1 MSEQLTFDLPTRPAL
16 ERGDFFIA
24 NSNALA
30 LAMIED
36 CENWPQNKHLLVGP
50 KGSGKTHLAN
60 VWANQRGARVIA
72 SRNITDQ
79 AVEEYA
85 AQDLVI
91 DDIPSLLGER
101 SREATLFHIHNLCL
115 ANGNALLMTGT
126 GDVSKWNCVLP
137 DLASRLNGTRTARLD
152 PPDDMLFQ
160 ALLAKLFADRQLFP
174 PPDVFPY
181 LLLRLEC
188 SYDAAQMAVN
198 HIDRAALSRK
208 RAITRSFVA
217 SIIDDLTTA

>member
-36 CENWPQNKHLLVGP
+36 CENWPQNNHLLVGP
-50 KGSGKTHLAN
+50 RGSGKTHLAN
-60 VWANQRGARVIA
+60 VWANQRSARFIA
-72 SRNITDQ
+72 SRDITDQ

-91 DDIPSLLGER
+91 DDVPSFLGEQ

-181 LLLRLEC
+181 LLLRLER

>member
-72 SRNITDQ
+72 SRDITDQ

-91 DDIPSLLGER
+91 DDVPSLLGER

-126 GDVSKWNCVLP
+126 GDVSTWNCVLP

-152 PPDDMLFQ
+152 PPDDILFQ

-174 PPDVFPY
+174 PPDVVPD
-181 LLLRLEC
+181 LLLRLER

>member
-72 SRNITDQ
+72 SRDITDQ

-91 DDIPSLLGER
+91 DDVPSLLGER
-101 SREATLFHIHNLCL
+101 SREATIFHIHNLCL

-126 GDVSKWNCVLP
+126 GDVSTWNCVLP

-152 PPDDMLFQ
+152 PPDDILFQ

-181 LLLRLEC
+181 LLLRLER

>member
-1 MSEQLTFDLPTRPAL
+1 MSEQLTFDLPRRPAL

-50 KGSGKTHLAN
+50 RGSGKTHLAN

-72 SRNITDQ
+72 SRDITYQ

-91 DDIPSLLGER
+91 DDVPSLLGEQ

-115 ANGNALLMTGT
+115 ANGNTLLMTGT
-126 GDVSKWNCVLP
+126 GDVSTWNCVLP

-152 PPDDMLFQ
+152 PPDDILFQ

-181 LLLRLEC
+181 LLLRLER

>member
-36 CENWPQNKHLLVGP
+36 CENWLQNKHLLVGP

-72 SRNITDQ
+72 SRDISDQ

-91 DDIPSLLGER
+91 DDVPSLLGER

-152 PPDDMLFQ
+152 PPDDILFQ

-181 LLLRLEC
+181 LLLRLER

>member
-16 ERGDFFIA
+16 ERGDFFIS

-60 VWANQRGARVIA
+60 VWANQRETRVIA
-72 SRNITDQ
+72 STDITEQ
-79 AVEEYA
+79 SIEEYA

-91 DDIPSLLGER
+91 DDIPTILGDNL
-101 SREATLFHIHNLCL
+101 REATLFHIHNLCL
-115 ANGNALLMTGT
+115 ANGKALLMTGT
-126 GDVSKWNCVLP
+126 GDVATWNFTVP
-137 DLASRLNGTRTARLD
+137 DLASRLNGTRTARLN

-181 LLLRLEC
+181 LLLRLER
-188 SYDAAQMAVN
+188 SYDAAQNAVD

-208 RAITRSFVA
+208 RAITRSFVV
-217 SIIDDLTTA
+217 SIIDNLRTA

>member
-50 KGSGKTHLAN
+50 RGSGKTHLAN

-72 SRNITDQ
+72 SRDITDQ

-91 DDIPSLLGER
+91 DDVPSLLGEQ

-126 GDVSKWNCVLP
+126 GDVSTWNCVLP

-152 PPDDMLFQ
+152 PPDDILFQ

-181 LLLRLEC
+181 LLLRLER

-198 HIDRAALSRK
+198 QIDRAALSRK

>member
-1 MSEQLTFDLPTRPAL
+1 
-16 ERGDFFIA
+16 
-24 NSNALA
+24 
-30 LAMIED
+30 
-36 CENWPQNKHLLVGP
+36 
-50 KGSGKTHLAN
+50 
-60 VWANQRGARVIA
+60 
-72 SRNITDQ
+72 
-79 AVEEYA
+79 
-85 AQDLVI
+85 
-91 DDIPSLLGER
+91 
-101 SREATLFHIHNLCL
+101 L

-126 GDVSKWNCVLP
+126 GDVATWTCALP

-181 LLLRLEC
+181 LLLRLER
-188 SYDAAQMAVN
+188 SYDAAQNAVD

-217 SIIDDLTTA
+217 SIIDDLITA

>member
-50 KGSGKTHLAN
+50 RGSGKTHLAN
-60 VWANQRGARVIA
+60 VWANQRSARVIA
-72 SRNITDQ
+72 SRDITDQ

-91 DDIPSLLGER
+91 DDVPSLLGEQ

-126 GDVSKWNCVLP
+126 GDVSTWNCVLP

-152 PPDDMLFQ
+152 PPDDILFQ

-181 LLLRLEC
+181 LLLRLER

>member
-1 MSEQLTFDLPTRPAL
+1 MSEQLIFDLPTRTAL
-16 ERGDFFIA
+16 ERGDFFIS

-30 LAMIED
+30 LSMIEE

-60 VWANQRGARVIA
+60 VWANQRGTRVIA
-72 SRNITDQ
+72 STDITDQ
-79 AVEEYA
+79 SVEEYA

-91 DDIPSLLGER
+91 DDIPLILGVA

-126 GDVSKWNCVLP
+126 GHVATWTCALP

-152 PPDDMLFQ
+152 PPDDLLFQ

-174 PPDVFPY
+174 PPDIFPY
-181 LLLRLEC
+181 LLLRLER
-188 SYDAAQMAVN
+188 SYDAAQNAVN
-198 HIDRAALSRK
+198 HIDRAALSRN
-208 RAITRSFVA
+208 RPVTRSFVA
-217 SIIDDLTTA
+217 SIIDDLITA

>member
-72 SRNITDQ
+72 SRDITDQ

-91 DDIPSLLGER
+91 DDVPSLLGER

-126 GDVSKWNCVLP
+126 GDVSTWNCVLP

-152 PPDDMLFQ
+152 PPDDILFQ

-181 LLLRLEC
+181 LLLRLER

-198 HIDRAALSRK
+198 QIDRAALSRK

>member
-1 MSEQLTFDLPTRPAL
+1 MSEQLTFDLPRRPAL

-50 KGSGKTHLAN
+50 RGSGKTHLAN
-60 VWANQRGARVIA
+60 VWANQRSARVIA
-72 SRNITDQ
+72 SRDITDQ

-91 DDIPSLLGER
+91 DDVPSLLGEQ
-101 SREATLFHIHNLCL
+101 SREATLFHIHNLFL
-115 ANGNALLMTGT
+115 ANGNTLLMTGT
-126 GDVSKWNCVLP
+126 GDVSTWNCVLP

-152 PPDDMLFQ
+152 PPDDILFQ

-181 LLLRLEC
+181 LLLRLER
-188 SYDAAQMAVN
+188 SYDAAQMVVN

-217 SIIDDLTTA
+217 SIIDDITTA

>member
-50 KGSGKTHLAN
+50 RGSGKTHLAN

-72 SRNITDQ
+72 SRDITYQ

-91 DDIPSLLGER
+91 DDVPSLLGEQ

-115 ANGNALLMTGT
+115 ANDNALLMTGT
-126 GDVSKWNCVLP
+126 GDVSTWNCVLP

-152 PPDDMLFQ
+152 PPDDILFQ

-181 LLLRLEC
+181 LLLRLER

-198 HIDRAALSRK
+198 QIDRAALSRK

>member
-72 SRNITDQ
+72 SRDITDQ

-91 DDIPSLLGER
+91 DDVPSLLGEQ

-126 GDVSKWNCVLP
+126 GDVSTWNCVLP

-152 PPDDMLFQ
+152 PPDDILFQ

-181 LLLRLEC
+181 LLLRLER

-198 HIDRAALSRK
+198 QIDRAALSRK

>member
-1 MSEQLTFDLPTRPAL
+1 
-16 ERGDFFIA
+16 
-24 NSNALA
+24 
-30 LAMIED
+30 MIED

-72 SRNITDQ
+72 SRDITDQ

-91 DDIPSLLGER
+91 DDVPSLLGER
-101 SREATLFHIHNLCL
+101 SREATIFHIHNLCL

-126 GDVSKWNCVLP
+126 GDVSTWNCVLP
-137 DLASRLNGTRTARLD
+137 DLVSRLNGTRTARLD
-152 PPDDMLFQ
+152 PPDDILFQ

-181 LLLRLEC
+181 LLLRLER

>member
-50 KGSGKTHLAN
+50 RGSGKTHLAN

-72 SRNITDQ
+72 SRDITDQ

-91 DDIPSLLGER
+91 DDVPSLLGEQ

-115 ANGNALLMTGT
+115 ANGNTLLMTGT
-126 GDVSKWNCVLP
+126 GDVSTWNCVLP
-137 DLASRLNGTRTARLD
+137 DLASRMNGTRTARLD
-152 PPDDMLFQ
+152 PPDDILFQ

-181 LLLRLEC
+181 LLLRLER

>member
-50 KGSGKTHLAN
+50 RGSGKTHLAN

-72 SRNITDQ
+72 SRDVTDQ

-91 DDIPSLLGER
+91 DDVPSLLGEQ

-126 GDVSKWNCVLP
+126 GDVSTWNCVLP

-152 PPDDMLFQ
+152 PPDDILFQ

-181 LLLRLEC
+181 LLLRLER

-198 HIDRAALSRK
+198 QIDRAALSRK

>member
-50 KGSGKTHLAN
+50 RGSGKTHLAN

-72 SRNITDQ
+72 SRDITDQ

-91 DDIPSLLGER
+91 DDVPSLLGER

-126 GDVSKWNCVLP
+126 GDVSTWNCVLP

-152 PPDDMLFQ
+152 PPDDILFQ

-181 LLLRLEC
+181 LLLRLER

>member
-1 MSEQLTFDLPTRPAL
+1 MSEQLIFDLPTRTAL
-16 ERGDFFIA
+16 ERGDFFIS

-30 LAMIED
+30 LSMIEE

-60 VWANQRGARVIA
+60 VWANQRGTRVIA
-72 SRNITDQ
+72 STDITDQ
-79 AVEEYA
+79 SVEAYA

-91 DDIPSLLGER
+91 DDIPLILGVA

-126 GDVSKWNCVLP
+126 GDVATWTCALP

-152 PPDDMLFQ
+152 PPDDLLFQ

-174 PPDVFPY
+174 PPDIFPY
-181 LLLRLEC
+181 LLLRLER
-188 SYDAAQMAVN
+188 SYDAAQNAVN
-198 HIDRAALSRK
+198 HIDRAALSRN
-208 RAITRSFVA
+208 RPVTRSFVA
-217 SIIDDLTTA
+217 SIIDDLITA

>member
-72 SRNITDQ
+72 SRDITDQ

-85 AQDLVI
+85 EQDLVI

-126 GDVSKWNCVLP
+126 GDVSTWNCVLP

-160 ALLAKLFADRQLFP
+160 ALLAKLFTDRQLSP

-181 LLLRLEC
+181 LLLRLER

>member
-72 SRNITDQ
+72 SRDITDQ

-91 DDIPSLLGER
+91 DDVPSLLGEQ

-115 ANGNALLMTGT
+115 ANGNTLLMTGT
-126 GDVSKWNCVLP
+126 GDVSTWNCVLP

-152 PPDDMLFQ
+152 PPDDILFQ

-181 LLLRLEC
+181 LLLRLER

-198 HIDRAALSRK
+198 QIDRAALSRK

>member
-50 KGSGKTHLAN
+50 RGSGKTHLAN

-72 SRNITDQ
+72 SRDITDQ

-91 DDIPSLLGER
+91 DDVPSLLGER

-126 GDVSKWNCVLP
+126 GDVSTWNCLLP

-152 PPDDMLFQ
+152 PPDDILFQ

-181 LLLRLEC
+181 LLLRLER

>member
-36 CENWPQNKHLLVGP
+36 CENWLQNKHLLVGP

-72 SRNITDQ
+72 SRDITDQ

-91 DDIPSLLGER
+91 DDVPSLLGER

-152 PPDDMLFQ
+152 PPDDILFQ

-181 LLLRLEC
+181 LLLRLER

>member
-16 ERGDFFIA
+16 ERGNFFIA
-24 NSNALA
+24 NSNAMA

-50 KGSGKTHLAN
+50 RGSGKTHLAN

-72 SRNITDQ
+72 SRDITDQ

-91 DDIPSLLGER
+91 DDVPSLLGEQ

-126 GDVSKWNCVLP
+126 GDVSTWNCVLP

-152 PPDDMLFQ
+152 PPDDILFQ

-181 LLLRLEC
+181 LLLRLER

-198 HIDRAALSRK
+198 QIDRAALSRK